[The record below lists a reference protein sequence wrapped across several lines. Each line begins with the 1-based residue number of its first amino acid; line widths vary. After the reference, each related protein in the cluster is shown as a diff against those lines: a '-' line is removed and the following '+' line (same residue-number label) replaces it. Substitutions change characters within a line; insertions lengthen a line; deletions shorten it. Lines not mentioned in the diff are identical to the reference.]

1 MSPSMR
7 PMMLMRPLLAA
18 LALSLAVPAAAE
30 DLPQGPKAGPPEPL
44 PEAACDTTLPNNG
57 AWLLGRWVAPQA
69 RWEFTRGDAA
79 LTWVLDQKGSIG
91 SNFGWREGARITGTV
106 TKVTGC
112 TVTLIAGEGA
122 FAFDGVLTDSG
133 KLYGF
138 ATNPKGD
145 HVRFVLRRE
154 R

>member
-1 MSPSMR
+1 
-7 PMMLMRPLLAA
+7 MRPLVIAA
-18 LALSLAVPAAAE
+18 LALSLAVPAAAQ

-44 PEAACDTTLPNNG
+44 PEAGCDTARANDG

-69 RWEFTRGDAA
+69 RWEFSRGDTAIA
-79 LTWVLDQKGSIG
+79 WTLDHKGSVG
-91 SNFGWREGARITGTV
+91 SNFGWREGARITGAV

-112 TVTLIAGEGA
+112 TVTLSAGEGA
-122 FAFDGVLTDSG
+122 FAFEGVLTESG

-138 ATNPKGD
+138 ATNAKGD

>member
-1 MSPSMR
+1 MR
-7 PMMLMRPLLAA
+7 RAAFALLFAA
-18 LALSLAVPAAAE
+18 LPAAAQ
-30 DLPQGPKAGPPEPL
+30 DLPQFPKIGPPEPL
-44 PEAACDTTLPNNG
+44 PEATCDTARASDG

-69 RWEFTRGDAA
+69 RWEFARDAGGIG
-79 LTWVLDQKGSIG
+79 WVLDQKSSVG
-91 SNFGWREGARITGTV
+91 SNFGWREGAQITGTV

-112 TVTLIAGEGA
+112 TVQLSAGAGA
-122 FAFDGVLTDSG
+122 FAFEGVLTEAG

-138 ATNPKGD
+138 ATNPKGE